1 MSWCSLDKKLYSTL
15 ALHQGVFAWECWG
28 GRGVTLWWSSV
39 TSRER
44 DDKTRL
50 VSECERTYR
59 PMHWPW
65 RAIGHFPSHGISKP
79 PSPPSP
85 LQLPPISITNFF
97 SDFDCSIFLSQT
109 QSEIQETSDHGRISP
124 ILNISASAK
133 NRQLQKVMLFRLF
146 GFGSHA
152 LQNKIDARCFFLWT
166 HLNMF
171 FFTLP

>member
-1 MSWCSLDKKLYSTL
+1 MRKDLQTYALTLTSHQSFSITWHFKASL
-15 ALHQGVFAWECWG
+15 
-28 GRGVTLWWSSV
+28 
-39 TSRER
+39 
-44 DDKTRL
+44 
-50 VSECERTYR
+50 
-59 PMHWPW
+59 
-65 RAIGHFPSHGISKP
+65 P
-79 PSPPSP
+79 PPPPPSP

-97 SDFDCSIFLSQT
+97 CDFDCSIFLSQT

-152 LQNKIDARCFFLWT
+152 LQNKIDARCFILWT

-171 FFTLP
+171 FLPYLKCVKQAGSVLVTKTIVR